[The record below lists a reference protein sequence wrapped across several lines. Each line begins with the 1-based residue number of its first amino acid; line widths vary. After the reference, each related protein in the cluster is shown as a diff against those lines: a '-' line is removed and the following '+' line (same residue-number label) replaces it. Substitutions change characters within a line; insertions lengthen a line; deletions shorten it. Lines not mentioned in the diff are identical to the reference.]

1 MKRPP
6 KELLFL
12 ALSAFQTA
20 RTPARIDAVL
30 REKGLAGLEGLAQAM
45 DPATVEE
52 CRSKADQLSEQGIY
66 ATLRGEDPFPEILVH
81 NDKCS
86 APILFCLGNPEL
98 LSRDGIGMCGSR
110 AVTDLGL
117 RAATDCGEEVSNRGL
132 TVISGYAKGVDTA
145 THLAA
150 LQSGGSTVIVL
161 AEGFDHFKV
170 KKSFS
175 NEFDLDR
182 VLVVSQFSPSQPWLA
197 HAAMTRNKVI
207 YGMGQALVVVEAGER
222 GGTLA
227 AGEGA
232 IRLGRPVFVLNF
244 GEDTPAGN
252 RILLEKGGYSVS
264 SREALARILDKRPRR
279 QVTSQLT
286 IPV

>member
-1 MKRPP
+1 MQRPP
-6 KELLFL
+6 GELLFL

-30 REKGLAGLEGLAQAM
+30 REKGLAGLEGLAQGM
-45 DPATVEE
+45 DASAIEE
-52 CRSKADQLSEQGIY
+52 CREKANQLSGQGVY
-66 ATLRGEDPFPEILVH
+66 ATVRGDDSFPQSLIH

-86 APILFCLGNPEL
+86 APVLFCYGNPEL

-117 RAATDCGEEVSNRGL
+117 RAATDCGEEVSSRGL
-132 TVISGYAKGVDTA
+132 SVISGYAKGVDTA

-150 LQSGGSTVIVL
+150 LRSGGSTVIVL

-170 KKSFS
+170 KKTFAE
-175 NEFDLDR
+175 EFDLNR

-197 HAAMTRNKVI
+197 HAAMARNRVI
-207 YGMGQALVVVEAGER
+207 YGMGHALVVVEAGER

-244 GEDTPAGN
+244 GEDTPVGN
-252 RILLEKGGYSVS
+252 RILLEKGGYPVP
-264 SREALARILDKRPRR
+264 SREALGRILDRRPRR
-279 QVTSQLT
+279 QATSQLT